1 MSPPASPNSASL
13 SAHQN
18 QLQGDDVEL
27 DAASVSSTSS
37 STVVADYFDYEDDN
51 NDDHHPGARHAPKP
65 PPNPMVDEAKLSR
78 AVVRRNRYFMASCHY
93 FTTAIGGSFLFMLG
107 LAQLCLPLPSVQD
120 GVTLPYQLM
129 IQAVARESQDYLNCT
144 MDAFDAMNVLLNRTV
159 VTEQARIQQI
169 SVKNQ
174 LTIQQATLVSQG
186 CVNDTNLATRALQAW
201 PLHLPLVNDTTV
213 CTNSDRSQLA
223 DILGSGSASNVM
235 MATHNHV
242 SLLFDAYLSSSQES
256 LDRIANYS
264 QALAVYNYDYFVGI
278 KIQATLYL
286 LTNLSTPTLTLPSTN
301 VLPQLTALLQDI
313 INALNDME
321 GRVQLLTVTLNQYQ
335 VSLDNVF
342 ANYLALYAAALSLEA
357 NIKNLW
363 PSTLRFPDGLKLDL
377 TGISA
382 PDLLKPD
389 IPMPQFASPLPD
401 VNLLVSNFL
410 NQAVQLINQLLE
422 DAASSMESQ
431 VQKLLED
438 LKNQLT
444 LSLSLKNY
452 HPPKY
457 IGSHAGIDNV
467 DGEIQYLHALG
478 ASTEQQ
484 VLTSLSNI
492 HIALANVS
500 SQAPTTPSHVN
511 TTNPTF
517 ADSSTGFDYFD
528 IGIPYLVIPSF
539 LLAIWVV
546 LVRYCYVVEF
556 ALQLGHIFKQKQK
569 FEKNV
574 TPDLPDVD
582 FEASDGG
589 DVDESDKKAKKW
601 YGQLGL
607 FAAELVAS
615 ASPFAVYVG
624 VGLLTPFWIVF
635 FIWSPHVSNSC
646 VHSRNGTVFANDMIY
661 PYLAN
666 KAALAG
672 NLYHTKSEFQ
682 CQRRR
687 QSVCNTEYADSDLS
701 YRQNENALSASQN
714 AFLNAVGVTDVFDR
728 CIEIDVV
735 DNAFAT
741 DCCGLEGYS
750 DGGCDVRQEKDFCP
764 IDDTAFPLTAFL
776 PIGNYLSDQACHNAG
791 TWDFA
796 LEDSRFN
803 CDVLQDLCTASQ
815 CNGVNQD
822 LLLAVAIHADCKI
835 ESYFVRLCQW
845 FFVVLLFR
853 VFIQTFSVL
862 LRNAIKQLFW
872 RSLAPSEFKLSTQI
886 NEAGELIKGKSR
898 RERSKYIENAL
909 RRYQRSGWIKLFC
922 AFLVFCSFIFVVC
935 YLNHT
940 YSSLD
945 RVLFMK

>member
-1 MSPPASPNSASL
+1 MSPPASPNMDTLATDHNHL
-13 SAHQN
+13 E
-18 QLQGDDVEL
+18 DVEL

-37 STVVADYFDYEDDN
+37 STVVADFLDDEED
-51 NDDHHPGARHAPKP
+51 HAHPENHQQQQPI
-65 PPNPMVDEAKLSR
+65 VDEAILSR

-144 MDAFDAMNVLLNRTV
+144 MDAFDAMNILLNRTV
-159 VTEQARIQQI
+159 VTEQMRIERI
-169 SVKNQ
+169 SVQNQ
-174 LTIQQATLVSQG
+174 LTIQQATLVSQV
-186 CVNDTNLATRALQAW
+186 CVNESNLATRALQAW

-213 CTNSDRSQLA
+213 CTNPDRSQLA
-223 DILGSGSASNVM
+223 DILGSGGASNVM
-235 MATHNHV
+235 ATDNQV
-242 SLLFDAYLSSSQES
+242 SLCFDAYLSSSQES

-264 QALAVYNYDYFVGI
+264 QALAVYNYDYFVGV
-278 KIQATLYL
+278 KIQTTLNL
-286 LTNLSTPTLTLPSTN
+286 LANLSVPTLALPSTN

-321 GRVQLLTVTLNQYQ
+321 GRVQLLTVTLNQYK

-363 PSTLRFPDGLKLDL
+363 PNTLRFPDGLKLDL

-389 IPMPQFASPLPD
+389 IPLPQFASPLPD

-410 NQAVQLINQLLE
+410 NQAVQLINQLVE

-431 VQKLLED
+431 VRMLLED

-444 LSLSLKNY
+444 LSLSLKDY

-457 IGSHAGIDNV
+457 VGSHVGINDV

-478 ASTEQQ
+478 VSTEQQ
-484 VLTSLSNI
+484 VLTSLSNM
-492 HIALANVS
+492 HTALANVS

-511 TTNPTF
+511 VTSPTF
-517 ADSSTGFDYFD
+517 ADSSSGFDYFD

-539 LLAIWVV
+539 LLAIWAV

-582 FEASDGG
+582 FEVTDGG
-589 DVDESDKKAKKW
+589 DVDNSDKKEKKW
-601 YGQLGL
+601 YGQLGS
-607 FAAELVAS
+607 FATELVAC

-624 VGLLTPFWIVF
+624 VGLLIPFWIVF
-635 FIWSPHVSNSC
+635 FIWSPHVSKSC
-646 VHSRNGTVFANDMIY
+646 VYSRNGTVFANDMIY

-666 KAALAG
+666 KAGLAG
-672 NLYHTKSEFQ
+672 NLYLTKSEFQ
-682 CQRRR
+682 CQQRR
-687 QSVCNTEYADSDLS
+687 QSVCNTEYADSDLT
-701 YRQNENALSASQN
+701 YRQNENSLSASQN
-714 AFLNAVGVTDVFDR
+714 SFLHSVGVTDVFDR
-728 CIEIDVV
+728 CIEIDMV

-750 DGGCDVRQEKDFCP
+750 DEGCDARQKKYLCP
-764 IDDTAFPLTAFL
+764 IDNTAFPPTAFL

-796 LEDSRFN
+796 LADSRFN
-803 CDVLQDLCTASQ
+803 CNVLQDLCTASQ

-835 ESYFVRLCQW
+835 ESYLVRLCQW

-853 VFIQTFSVL
+853 LFIQTFSVL

-872 RSLAPSEFKLSTQI
+872 RSLAPSEFKLKTQI

-909 RRYQRSGWIKLFC
+909 RRYERSGWIKLFC
-922 AFLVFCSFIFVVC
+922 AFMVFSTFIFVLC

-940 YSSLD
+940 YSHFD
-945 RVLFMK
+945 KVLFMN